1 MTFHC
6 FFDRHTPHTHT
17 HGFWACVLR
26 VWLCVFL
33 WCEVVRNKRSLLFSS
48 VSRPFFSAGRPQNNK
63 INPLHR
69 LCNNSQ
75 AGSTISFARIR
86 LFFLFV
92 GFFWPIRT
100 VTHHRWT
107 HFSFKCFSPSL
118 QSIFHRSNNLLL
130 RYRSHSRYL
139 SHFQRIHL
147 AWGKRFKLHSQTILL
162 LRNKIKTFFFFLE
175 REEKKKKPKE
185 CVVCGV
191 V

>member
-6 FFDRHTPHTHT
+6 FFDRHTHTHIHT
-17 HGFWACVLR
+17 VFGRVCCVCG
-26 VWLCVFL
+26 CVFFSDA
-33 WCEVVRNKRSLLFSS
+33 RSS
-48 VSRPFFSAGRPQNNK
+48 VTKGLSFFLPCLVRFF
-63 INPLHR
+63 L
-69 LCNNSQ
+69 Q
-75 AGSTISFARIR
+75 AGHKIIKSILCTGFATIRR
-86 LFFLFV
+86 LAQQFLSQGSGFFFLFV